1 MKIPLYLAMTAAE
14 FQNIPML
21 PHRMA
26 WMACHFSPYGRGISN
41 PPSRLPEGS
50 MLILNDRI
58 PYCGHDPE
66 QIAQELLQLAQQFSC
81 ESILLDLQRD
91 DEAAAAVVQA
101 VCALPLPVGVSEKYA
116 KEQPIVFLS
125 ALPFRTDTEAVASKW
140 QGKELWLEIAQQ
152 QLCCDITEAGAR
164 FSPANCANVP
174 LPHFDDALCC
184 RYGAEVFENMVRFT
198 LSQDKE
204 ILEQLL
210 EQAQRLGISKAIA
223 LYQQFG

>member
-14 FQNIPML
+14 FQNAAVL
-21 PHRMA
+21 PRQVA

-41 PPSRLPEGS
+41 PPTRLPEGS

-66 QIAQELLQLAQQFSC
+66 QIARELLQLAQQFSC

-91 DEAAAAVVQA
+91 DRAAAEVVNA
-101 VCALPLPVGVSEKYA
+101 VCALPLPVGVSERYA

-125 ALPFRTDTEAVASKW
+125 ALPIRADAEAVLSKW
-140 QGKELWLEIAQQ
+140 RGKELWLELTEQ
-152 QLCCDITEAGAR
+152 QLYCDITEAGAR
-164 FSPANCANVP
+164 FSHANCNHST
-174 LPHFDDALCC
+174 LPHFDEALCC
-184 RYGAEVFENMVRFT
+184 RYGAEVCEDKVRFT
-198 LSQDKE
+198 ITQDKE

-210 EQAQRLGISKAIA
+210 ARAQQLGISKAIA